1 MFLILSQII
10 VTAFLICEI
19 KLCTLT
25 SILLELLEA
34 NGKIQELENHLA
46 TTSFELHQCQDAL
59 QDQQRMLDDVTSL
72 RDELAKQFRE
82 CKSALTDAKENM
94 DFLQIERTTLAEA
107 LQETEQT
114 LAETKAEMISDQAK
128 LKELMDRA
136 RRLYAK
142 VNDKK

>member
-1 MFLILSQII
+1 MFS
-10 VTAFLICEI
+10 VCEI
-19 KLCTLT
+19 KLCIHIF
-25 SILLELLEA
+25 ILPELLEA

-59 QDQQRMLDDVTSL
+59 QDQQRMLEDVTSL
-72 RDELAKQFRE
+72 RDELAKQLRE
-82 CKSALTDAKENM
+82 CKSALTEAKENM

-114 LAETKAEMISDQAK
+114 LAETKAEMFKDQAK